1 MTHDQK
7 HHKKFVGGIL
17 VLHKNALAYNPKLAQ
32 AISEQCE
39 FEELSRP
46 AYSIDQTSSE
56 YCLI

>member
-32 AISEQCE
+32 AIGEQCD
-39 FEELSRP
+39 FEELSHHDYTP
-46 AYSIDQTSSE
+46 NI
-56 YCLI
+56 